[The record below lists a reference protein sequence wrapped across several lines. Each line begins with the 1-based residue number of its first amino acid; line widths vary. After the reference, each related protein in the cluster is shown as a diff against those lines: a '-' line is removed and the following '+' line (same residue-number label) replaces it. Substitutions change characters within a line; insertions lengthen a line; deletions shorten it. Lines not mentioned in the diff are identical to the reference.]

1 MNMENREKPIGIFDS
16 GLGGLTSVKAVSEAL
31 PNEDIVYF
39 GDTARVP
46 YGDRSKETIIEYVKD
61 DIEFLLSHD
70 VKAIVIACN
79 TADSMARLEMESI
92 FRIPIVGVVGPAA
105 KKAALATENGK
116 IGVIGTNATV
126 RSDAYR
132 KVINEYNPSADVF
145 TVACPLLVP
154 LVEEGRISLDD
165 RVTRRVLKEYL
176 LPLAEKEIDTLV
188 LGCTHY
194 PLLSPIIAE
203 ILPGV
208 RLVDSGEA
216 AVASLRRKLDENGLS
231 APSDK
236 KGGVK
241 YFVSDNAESFARHGG
256 IFMGHEINGK
266 VTEVNV

>member
-1 MNMENREKPIGIFDS
+1 MKMDNRNKPIGIFDS
-16 GLGGLTSVKAVSEAL
+16 GLGGLTSVKAVRDAL

-79 TADSMARLEMESI
+79 TADSMARLEMENI

-105 KKAALATENGK
+105 KKAALTTENGR

-126 RSDAYR
+126 RSDAY
-132 KVINEYNPSADVF
+132 KTVIKEYNSSADVF

-154 LVEEGRISLDD
+154 LVEEGRILTDD

-176 LPLAEKEIDTLV
+176 QPLAEKGIDTLV

-203 ILPGV
+203 ILPDV
-208 RLVDSGEA
+208 RLIDSGQA
-216 AVASLRRKLDENGLS
+216 AVASLRKKLDENGLG
-231 APSDK
+231 APTEKNGS
-236 KGGVK
+236 VA
-241 YFVSDNAESFARHGG
+241 YYVSDNAESFARHGG
-256 IFMGHEINGK
+256 IFMGHEIDGK
-266 VTEVNV
+266 VTEVNI